1 MMLHCTLLWS
11 LEIPLIL
18 KLTVTLGCHLRND
31 STLYRFGHAI
41 GTNLSDGYV
50 FFPLVCP
57 SFGHLIYLYRLLVL
71 PGMFFVCLSKRT
83 GHYSIFSP
91 RLGSH
96 SLTEYFLNYSNL
108 HGSAPRSYH
117 LPPLGMCQT
126 PGLSSTP

>member
-50 FFPLVCP
+50 FFSSGVPFIWTP
-57 SFGHLIYLYRLLVL
+57 N
-71 PGMFFVCLSKRT
+71 LSV
-83 GHYSIFSP
+83 
-91 RLGSH
+91 
-96 SLTEYFLNYSNL
+96 
-108 HGSAPRSYH
+108 SAPRPTRDVLC
-117 LPPLGMCQT
+117 LPFQAHRPLFYLLNPSWQ
-126 PGLSSTP
+126 S